1 MVSIFVPVLWACINA
16 NCNFMQAVIY
26 FQTEAQCQ
34 QSIENQKIVIR
45 KQSAQA
51 GVEVD
56 VLEGTCIT
64 VNIKKEFLPANLKK
78 ETT

>member
-1 MVSIFVPVLWACINA
+1 MVSVFVPVLWACINA
-16 NCNFMQAVIY
+16 NCNFMQAIVY

-34 QSIENQKIVIR
+34 QSMENQKLIIR

-51 GVEVD
+51 GVEID
-56 VLEGTCIT
+56 ALEGTCIT
-64 VNIKKEFLPANLKK
+64 VNIKKEFLPANIKK

>member
-16 NCNFMQAVIY
+16 NCNFMQAIVY

-34 QSIENQKIVIR
+34 QSMEHQKTVIR
-45 KQSAQA
+45 RQSAQA
-51 GVEVD
+51 GFEVE

-64 VNIKKEFLPANLKK
+64 VNIKKEFLPANITK

>member
-16 NCNFMQAVIY
+16 NCNFMQAIVY

-34 QSIENQKIVIR
+34 QSMEYQKTVIR
-45 KQSAQA
+45 RQSAQA
-51 GVEVD
+51 GVEVE

-64 VNIKKEFLPANLKK
+64 VNIKKEYI
-78 ETT
+78 